1 MHRRRALP
9 LVIDRLKMFPA
20 VALIGPRQAGKTTLA
35 RGLSPR
41 YFDLEEP
48 GDRLRLDVR
57 WDEVVAI
64 GAANAKPAVLDEA
77 QAWPEVFPRL
87 RSAIDRN
94 SRRNGRF
101 LLLGSVSPALMRQ
114 VSESLAGRLS
124 LVELTPF
131 LSAEM
136 PSDRDDDLWLKG
148 GFPRGGILR
157 GGSFPQWQR
166 DYLAILG
173 QRDLPNWGLPA
184 KPAVTER
191 LFKMTAAL
199 HGQVWNASEMGRAL
213 GLSYHT
219 VNSYMEFLSGAFL
232 IRLLPPFHANLKK
245 RLIKSPKL
253 YWRDS
258 GLLHALLGVSSRDEL
273 LSRPWAGASWEGWV
287 IEQILGSLSA
297 RGTDHQAF
305 SFRTA
310 DGEEIDL
317 ILEIAGRRWAVEI
330 KLTASPAPEDARR
343 LKNRAAALD
352 AARPVLL
359 TRTLTTDEGNGV
371 LSTNLRGFLA
381 RLHAD

>member
-1 MHRRRALP
+1 MHRRDALS
-9 LVIDRLKMFPA
+9 LVKKRLKTFPA
-20 VALIGPRQAGKTTLA
+20 VALIGPRQSGKTTLA

-57 WDEVVAI
+57 WEEAI
-64 GAANAKPAVLDEA
+64 APAARPAVLDEA

-94 SRRNGRF
+94 PRRNGRF

-131 LSAEM
+131 LAAEM
-136 PSDRDDDLWLKG
+136 TPVRDDGLWLRG
-148 GFPRGGILR
+148 GFPRGGVL
-157 GGSFPQWQR
+157 GGRMFPQWQK
-166 DYLAILG
+166 DYLAILA

-191 LFKMTAAL
+191 LFRMTAAL
-199 HGQVWNASEMGRAL
+199 HGQVWNASEVGRAL

-219 VNSYMEFLSGAFL
+219 VNTYLEFLTGSFL
-232 IRLLPPFHANLKK
+232 LRLIAPFHANLKK
-245 RLIKSPKL
+245 RLIKSPKM

-258 GLLHALLGVSSRDEL
+258 GLLHALLGASTRDEL

-287 IEQILGSLSA
+287 IEQILGSLSS
-297 RGTDHQAF
+297 RGMDHQAF
-305 SFRTA
+305 SFRTS

-317 ILEIAGRRWAVEI
+317 ILELGGQRWAIEI
-330 KLTASPAPEDARR
+330 KLTGSPSPEDARR
-343 LKNRAAALD
+343 LKNRAARLG

-359 TRTLTTDEGNGV
+359 TRTLKTDEGNGV